1 MLTIKRGD
9 SMSQTINTTYD
20 YAKSFIKDKDKAIT
34 NFTMNALNKLQQMF
48 IYGGLPDTIPQEELE
63 KLLLENGNAF
73 ITNVNGD
80 LYALSGSVGGEC
92 DEYNRPRFY
101 TVANPALNISK
112 NYEIG
117 VDGVLIKNDFK
128 MTGVLPLV
136 LKYGALMVDS
146 DISLN
151 STAILSRI
159 QMLISAPDDKTKAS
173 ADLFLQK
180 INDGE
185 FSIIGETAFFD
196 GVKLQ
201 SAPTGTSQ
209 YITQFI
215 ELTQYYKAS
224 FLNEIGLNANYNM
237 KRERLT
243 DNEIALNIDA
253 ILPFADNMHS
263 ERKRA
268 IEEVNKMFETE
279 IVVDYNSAWKTTH
292 EESDKET
299 AKADTNIEI
308 IGETET
314 GEKIPVVEDDTKIET
329 ETKQEETET
338 EQEET
343 ETEQE
348 ETETEQEETE
358 TEQEETK
365 PEEEEKEENE
375 KN

>member
-1 MLTIKRGD
+1 
-9 SMSQTINTTYD
+9 MSRKENITYD
-20 YAKSFIKDKDKAIT
+20 YAKSFVKDKDRAVNAFKENAI
-34 NFTMNALNKLQQMF
+34 NKLQQMF
-48 IYGGLPDTIPQEELE
+48 VYGGLPETIPQTELE
-63 KLLLENGNAF
+63 KLLLEKGNAF
-73 ITNVNGD
+73 ITKVNGD
-80 LYALSGSVGGEC
+80 LYALSGGVGGEV
-92 DEYNRPRFY
+92 DAYNRPRFY
-101 TVANPALNISK
+101 TVANVALNLSK
-112 NYEIG
+112 TYEIG
-117 VDGVLIKNDFK
+117 VDGILIKNDFN

-136 LKYGALMVDS
+136 YKFGALMIDA

-151 STAILSRI
+151 SAAILSRI

-173 ADLFLQK
+173 ADLFLSK
-180 INDGE
+180 ILDGD

-201 SAPTGTSQ
+201 TTPTGNSQ

-215 ELTQYYKAS
+215 ELVQYYKAS

-253 ILPFADNMHS
+253 ILPFADNMLD

-268 IEEVNKMFETE
+268 VEKINEMFDTD
-279 IVVDYNSAWKTTH
+279 IVVDYNSVWKTIH

-299 AKADTNIEI
+299 AAADTDLTIV
-308 IGETET
+308 GETET
-314 GEKIPVVEDDTKIET
+314 GDKVEVRNDNVEVT
-329 ETKQEETET
+329 EQEETEHET
-338 EQEET
+338 ETEQTETEQEQEET

-348 ETETEQEETE
+348 ETETEREETE
-358 TEQEETK
+358 SEG
-365 PEEEEKEENE
+365 KEDE